1 MENLTNFESAADDEL
16 HVLPLV
22 TLNWEDVKIP
32 LVVCMW
38 VLFAGIAKIGFHY
51 ANRVNPRVPECCLLI
66 CLGLIVGGVIYSVR
80 DEMNHNDFLSLAEHL
95 FTPHTFFIIILPP
108 IVLEAGYF
116 MPKDAF
122 FNNIGTILTY
132 AVVGTL
138 FNSFA
143 TGLSLWGVYK
153 ADLMPGLNE
162 VHEQPL
168 GLMECLLFG
177 SIISAVDPVA
187 VIAVFEEIHV
197 NIVLYICVFG
207 ESLLNDGVAVVLYKV
222 FESFLEMGPAGI
234 TGQNI
239 GRAILK
245 FFIVAG
251 GGTLL
256 GIIFGFVGA
265 YITKYTIHVRI
276 IEPTFVFVVCYA
288 SYLTAEFMDLSAI
301 LAIVFCAF
309 TMMSYVEHNISGKSH
324 TTVKYGMK
332 MIANICEITIFMFL
346 GISAISDFWIH
357 WNTPFVLWTL
367 LFITLYRFISVYGL
381 TFILNRIRL
390 EPIGKV
396 DQFVMAYGGLRGGIA
411 FSLTKLT
418 SIQLV
423 PQINAMLCSCLV
435 VIFFTSF
442 VQGASIG
449 PIVEWLKVKREDT
462 EKRGMDEEVVYRA
475 IDHLVSGVEDVIGHH
490 GRHWWMHKLTEF
502 NAKHINPIFTRDSW
516 RLPDQEIIDIYHR
529 MNLRDAT
536 KIINKTDTGITL
548 NKSEQKLAELMLH
561 APFDQNN
568 VSAKS
573 MQQFMQTSEFAK
585 GNAVID
591 MNAIEGSNV
600 QLSLR
605 DMMDSDLHH
614 VLKGNLY
621 ATRKNIQQKEIL
633 RHRRGHIGF
642 DPHLKRQKQEIL
654 IRRKI
659 QKQKHHHKHKRDY
672 HKTKGNEVIT
682 EQEEIESKLHIK
694 PNISSQLIMINEG
707 DKNENSITK
716 KFSDEGIV
724 TSNYAST
731 DLSRDITPV
740 NGDDVDGGGLVLA
753 QRELPWKSRDYNV
766 PQSDP
771 AQNNTTRYRTPS
783 LQSSDSVKLIDD
795 DSHIARF

>member
-1 MENLTNFESAADDEL
+1 MIDNATFAAEVAEEL
-16 HVLPLV
+16 IPIIQ
-22 TLNWEDVKIP
+22 LNWEDVKVP
-32 LVVCMW
+32 LVICLW

-51 ANRVNPRVPECCLLI
+51 ANRVAPRVPECCLLI
-66 CLGLIVGGVIYSVR
+66 CLGLIVGGIIYSVR
-80 DEMNHNDFLSLAEHL
+80 DDMSNADFLTLAEHL

-143 TGLSLWGVYK
+143 TGASLYGVYK
-153 ADLMPGLNE
+153 AGLMPGLDDA
-162 VHEQPL
+162 HESKL
-168 GLMECLLFG
+168 GILECLLFG

-197 NIVLYICVFG
+197 NLVLYICVFG

-222 FESFLEMGPAGI
+222 FESFLEMDGPV
-234 TGQNI
+234 TGRNVW
-239 GRAILK
+239 RAILK
-245 FFIVAG
+245 FFVVAG

-256 GIIFGFVGA
+256 GICFGFFGA

-276 IEPTFVFVVCYA
+276 IEPTFVFVVCYMA
-288 SYLTAEFMDLSAI
+288 YLTAECIDLSAI

-357 WNTPFVLWTL
+357 WNTPFVIWTL
-367 LFITLYRFISVYGL
+367 IFITVFRFMSTYGL
-381 TFILNRIRL
+381 SFLLNRVRL

-423 PQINAMLCSCLV
+423 PQINAMLCACLV

-442 VQGASIG
+442 IQGASVG
-449 PIVEWLKVKREDT
+449 PIVEWLNVKKEDQ

-475 IDHLVSGVEDVIGHH
+475 IDHVVSGIEDVIGHH
-490 GRHWWMHKLTEF
+490 GMHWWMHKMAEF
-502 NAKHINPIFTRDSW
+502 NAKHINPIFTRDAW
-516 RLPDQEIIDIYHR
+516 RLADQEILDIYHR

-536 KIINKTDTGITL
+536 KIINKADTGMTL

-561 APFDQNN
+561 SHSQH
-568 VSAKS
+568 
-573 MQQFMQTSEFAK
+573 
-585 GNAVID
+585 
-591 MNAIEGSNV
+591 
-600 QLSLR
+600 
-605 DMMDSDLHH
+605 DMMHSSYSMMRSKHDVANDALIDHNVFPHMTGTKDIEDQELHH

-621 ATRKNIQQKEIL
+621 HTRKNMQQKEIL

-642 DPHLKRQKQEIL
+642 DANIKRQKQEIL

-659 QKQKHHHKHKRDY
+659 QVHNASGKHKHRHKRS
-672 HKTKGNEVIT
+672 HHQVKGNKVIT
-682 EQEEIESKLHIK
+682 EEDKIQKRKTTTTLEKVSEVTKSEAPTSSSK
-694 PNISSQLIMINEG
+694 NIIPVS
-707 DKNENSITK
+707 
-716 KFSDEGIV
+716 SDEGINI
-724 TSNYAST
+724 TLQYNST
-731 DLSRDITPV
+731 DLSRDTTPAITP
-740 NGDDVDGGGLVLA
+740 NGRTDSAEDGGLVLA
-753 QRELPWKSRDYNV
+753 QRELPWKTTSPAEV
-766 PQSDP
+766 TTDP
-771 AQNNTTRYRTPS
+771 GQAISSKGRRYRTIS
-783 LQSSDSVKLIDD
+783 TLSNESGGRKST
-795 DSHIARF
+795 S

>member
-1 MENLTNFESAADDEL
+1 MDIEEEL
-16 HVLPLV
+16 IPIVQ
-22 TLNWEDVKIP
+22 LNWDDVKIP
-32 LVVCMW
+32 LVICMW

-51 ANRVNPRVPECCLLI
+51 ANRVAPRVPECCLLI
-66 CLGLIVGGVIYSVR
+66 CLGLIVGGIIYSVR
-80 DEMNHNDFLSLAEHL
+80 DDMNHNDFLSLAEHL

-138 FNSFA
+138 INSFA
-143 TGLSLWGVYK
+143 TGASLYGVYK
-153 ADLMPGLNE
+153 AGLMPGLDDA
-162 VHEQPL
+162 HDRPL
-168 GLMECLLFG
+168 GLLECLLFG

-197 NIVLYICVFG
+197 NLVLYICVFG

-222 FESFLEMGPAGI
+222 FESFLEMN
-234 TGQNI
+234 GQPISGRNVW
-239 GRAILK
+239 RAILK
-245 FFIVAG
+245 FFVVAG
-251 GGTLL
+251 GGTLM
-256 GIIFGFVGA
+256 GILFGFFGA

-276 IEPTFVFVVCYA
+276 IEPTFVFVVCYMA
-288 SYLTAEFMDLSAI
+288 YLTAECLDLSAI

-357 WNTPFVLWTL
+357 WNTPFVIWTL
-367 LFITLYRFISVYGL
+367 IFITVYRFTTTYGL
-381 TFILNRIRL
+381 SYLLNKVRL

-423 PQINAMLCSCLV
+423 PQINAMLCACLV

-442 VQGASIG
+442 IQGASVG
-449 PIVEWLKVKREDT
+449 PIVEWLNVKREDQ

-475 IDHLVSGVEDVIGHH
+475 IDHVVSGIEDVIGHH
-490 GRHWWMHKLTEF
+490 GMHWWMHKMAEF
-502 NAKHINPIFTRDSW
+502 NAKHINPIFTRDAW
-516 RLPDQEIIDIYHR
+516 RLADQEILDIYHR

-536 KIINKTDTGITL
+536 KIINKADTGITL

-561 APFDQNN
+561 SHSQSDMMRNIHSVQDFLRQNP
-568 VSAKS
+568 A
-573 MQQFMQTSEFAK
+573 TTDAL
-585 GNAVID
+585 ID
-591 MNAIEGSNV
+591 FNAIADSTVVAVKDIE
-600 QLSLR
+600 
-605 DMMDSDLHH
+605 DSDLHH

-621 ATRKNIQQKEIL
+621 ATRKNMQQKEIL
-633 RHRRGHIGF
+633 RHRRGHIGH
-642 DPHLKRQKQEIL
+642 DANIKRQKQEIL

-659 QKQKHHHKHKRDY
+659 QVHKAHGTSKHPSKHRHKRS
-672 HKTKGNEVIT
+672 HHQVKGNKVLT
-682 EQEEIESKLHIK
+682 EEDKIIKGRAPPTKLDNVNECGGDASSK
-694 PNISSQLIMINEG
+694 S
-707 DKNENSITK
+707 K
-716 KFSDEGIV
+716 KTPVSPDEGIHV
-724 TSNYAST
+724 NLEYKST
-731 DLSRDITPV
+731 DMSREITPEV
-740 NGDDVDGGGLVLA
+740 VTPINMDSGLVLA
-753 QRELPWKSRDYNV
+753 QRELPWKTNSSSDD
-766 PQSDP
+766 PGPLSDP
-771 AQNNTTRYRTPS
+771 GQATKGRRYRTIS
-783 LQSSDSVKLIDD
+783 QVSNDSITKKE
-795 DSHIARF
+795 

>member
-1 MENLTNFESAADDEL
+1 MIENNSTVYEGEDLD
-16 HVLPLV
+16 PLIPLI

-66 CLGLIVGGVIYSVR
+66 CLGLIVGGIIYSVR
-80 DEMNHNDFLSLAEHL
+80 DDMNHNDFLSLAEHL

-132 AVVGTL
+132 AVIGTL

-153 ADLMPGLNE
+153 AELMPGLDE

-222 FESFLEMGPAGI
+222 FESFLEMGAAGI
-234 TGQNI
+234 TAQNI
-239 GRAILK
+239 GRAVLK

-251 GGTLL
+251 GGTIL
-256 GIIFGFVGA
+256 GIMFGFIGA

-276 IEPTFVFVVCYA
+276 IEPTFVFVVCYSA
-288 SYLTAEFMDLSAI
+288 YLTAECVDLSAI

-367 LFITLYRFISVYGL
+367 LFITLFRFISVYGL
-381 TFILNRIRL
+381 TFILNKVRL

-475 IDHLVSGVEDVIGHH
+475 IDHLVSGIEDVIGHH

-536 KIINKTDTGITL
+536 KIINKADTGITL

-561 APFDQNN
+561 APSDKKLGHSFGERPTLSDILRNRASDFHPQNG
-568 VSAKS
+568 SA
-573 MQQFMQTSEFAK
+573 M
-585 GNAVID
+585 ID
-591 MNAIEGSNV
+591 INAIDSSQTALCQKDIE
-600 QLSLR
+600 
-605 DMMDSDLHH
+605 DSDLHH

-633 RHRRGHIGF
+633 RHRRGHIGH
-642 DPHLKRQKQEIL
+642 DPSLKRQKQEIL

-659 QKQKHHHKHKRDY
+659 QRQTLCAPLYESGGPGEMRSLSELRSQMHGEGEIIKRTRAVSARPILYDNMPESSRLSS
-672 HKTKGNEVIT
+672 HDEDLDQCVFEDDNFTAPRSLQPPN
-682 EQEEIESKLHIK
+682 QEEKRRNVRDLVRTFSAFARPTE
-694 PNISSQLIMINEG
+694 
-707 DKNENSITK
+707 K
-716 KFSDEGIV
+716 KE
-724 TSNYAST
+724 
-731 DLSRDITPV
+731 
-740 NGDDVDGGGLVLA
+740 
-753 QRELPWKSRDYNV
+753 
-766 PQSDP
+766 
-771 AQNNTTRYRTPS
+771 
-783 LQSSDSVKLIDD
+783 
-795 DSHIARF
+795 

>member
-1 MENLTNFESAADDEL
+1 MIPI
-16 HVLPLV
+16 VQ
-22 TLNWEDVKIP
+22 LNWDDVKIP
-32 LVVCMW
+32 LVICMW

-51 ANRVNPRVPECCLLI
+51 ANRVAPRVPECCLLI
-66 CLGLIVGGVIYSVR
+66 CLGLIVGGIIYSVR
-80 DEMNHNDFLSLAEHL
+80 DDMNHNDFLSLAEHL

-138 FNSFA
+138 INSFA
-143 TGLSLWGVYK
+143 TGASLYGVYK
-153 ADLMPGLNE
+153 AGLMPGLDE
-162 VHEQPL
+162 AHDRPL
-168 GLMECLLFG
+168 GLLECFLFG

-222 FESFLEMGPAGI
+222 FESFLEMDSSAI
-234 TGQNI
+234 TARNI
-239 GRAILK
+239 WRAILK
-245 FFIVAG
+245 FFVVAG

-256 GIIFGFVGA
+256 GIVFGFFGA

-276 IEPTFVFVVCYA
+276 IEPTFVFVVCYMA
-288 SYLTAEFMDLSAI
+288 YLTAECIDLSAI

-357 WNTPFVLWTL
+357 WNTPFVIWTL
-367 LFITLYRFISVYGL
+367 IFITVFRFCSTYGL
-381 TFILNRIRL
+381 SYLLNRVRL

-423 PQINAMLCSCLV
+423 PQINAMLCACLV

-442 VQGASIG
+442 IQGASVG
-449 PIVEWLKVKREDT
+449 PIVEWLNVKREDQ

-475 IDHLVSGVEDVIGHH
+475 IDHVVSGIEDVIGHH
-490 GRHWWMHKLTEF
+490 GMHWWMHKLSEF
-502 NAKHINPIFTRDSW
+502 NAKHINPIFTRDAW
-516 RLPDQEIIDIYHR
+516 RLADQEILDIYHR

-536 KIINKTDTGITL
+536 KIINKADTGITL
-548 NKSEQKLAELMLH
+548 NRSEQKLAELMLH
-561 APFDQNN
+561 SHSQQDMMRNISSVQDFLRQNQN
-568 VSAKS
+568 SA
-573 MQQFMQTSEFAK
+573 EAL
-585 GNAVID
+585 ID
-591 MNAIEGSNV
+591 FNAISDSKNQVAVKDIE
-600 QLSLR
+600 
-605 DMMDSDLHH
+605 DSDLHH

-621 ATRKNIQQKEIL
+621 ATRKNLQQKEIL

-642 DPHLKRQKQEIL
+642 DANIKRQKQEIL

-659 QKQKHHHKHKRDY
+659 QVHKKSNDGKHHKHKS
-672 HKTKGNEVIT
+672 HKHKRSHHQIKGNQVLT
-682 EQEEIESKLHIK
+682 EEDKIISRRAPVSYLEKVNEIADSRQNER
-694 PNISSQLIMINEG
+694 LIPV
-707 DKNENSITK
+707 S
-716 KFSDEGIV
+716 SDEGIQL
-724 TSNYAST
+724 NLQYNST
-731 DLSRDITPV
+731 DLSRDITPEAPSSSM
-740 NGDDVDGGGLVLA
+740 NDEDGAGLVLA
-753 QRELPWKSRDYNV
+753 QRELPWKTNTSEV
-766 PQSDP
+766 TTDP
-771 AQNNTTRYRTPS
+771 ARQGAKGRRYRTISTLSNEDRKSPTN
-783 LQSSDSVKLIDD
+783 
-795 DSHIARF
+795 